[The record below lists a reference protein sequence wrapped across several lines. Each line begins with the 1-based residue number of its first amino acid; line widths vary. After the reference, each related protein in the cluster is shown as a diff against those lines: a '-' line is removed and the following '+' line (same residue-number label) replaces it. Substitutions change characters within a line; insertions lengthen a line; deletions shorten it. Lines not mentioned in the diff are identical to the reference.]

1 MILSLLCITYFNAP
15 SSRIVYQARHAKN
28 VGLLLAYF
36 FILMGKCFQKLCRS
50 VMYTCYFKYT
60 NQIHKIRQL
69 YYGICLLDHLNR
81 MTIHILSGL
90 FICVYW
96 EFPCDMIVDLPCFNR
111 YNHIAKIE
119 VQCNP
124 CMIPFLM
131 KHKYCLLA
139 TPFEESR
146 NTGFTWS

>member
-1 MILSLLCITYFNAP
+1 MFQFLFKCRIL
-15 SSRIVYQARHAKN
+15 YQASHAKN

-96 EFPCDMIVDLPCFNR
+96 EHIIPFPCDMIVDLPCFNR
-111 YNHIAKIE
+111 YNHIAKLFLE
-119 VQCNP
+119 VRKK
-124 CMIPFLM
+124 L
-131 KHKYCLLA
+131 KYNVILA
-139 TPFEESR
+139 WYPL
-146 NTGFTWS
+146 